1 MTVHALFFCL
11 RPDPATAQRL
21 SEISDQIAMRF
32 GLRARPPRAERL
44 HVTLHHLG
52 WYDDD
57 MAEQAEAMGEV
68 RALAESAAQ
77 ALRHEPVRVDFDE
90 LLSFRRKPRNL
101 PLVLSGG
108 ACLDSVRGMRA
119 ALGQRLR
126 AAGLGTDPHFTPHL
140 TLCYD
145 NTPIE
150 PQPFF
155 VPGWDAS
162 DFHLIDSLQGQ
173 STHVALGRWP
183 LLAPE

>member
-11 RPDPATAQRL
+11 RPDAATAQRL
-21 SEISDQIAMRF
+21 SEVSDQIALNF
-32 GLRARPPRAERL
+32 GLRVRPPRTERL

-52 WYDDD
+52 WYDDAV
-57 MAEQAEAMGEV
+57 AEQAGAMAEV
-68 RALAESAAQ
+68 RTLAESAAK
-77 ALRHEPVRVDFDE
+77 ALRHEPTRVDFDE

-108 ACLDSVRGMRA
+108 ACLDAVRAMRA
-119 ALGQRLR
+119 ALGQRLH
-126 AAGLGTDPHFTPHL
+126 AAGLRIDPHFTPHL
-140 TLCYD
+140 TLFYD

-162 DFHLIDSLQGQ
+162 DFHLIDSLQGR

-183 LLAPE
+183 LIAPE